1 MKKKDLKTGDVVVS
15 KGGWQGVILRDTA
28 CGDVVKWFKN
38 SSGEIISKYRRL
50 IDVDEDLT
58 YSDTK
63 IVKVYRCTEPGL
75 LTSCE
80 VINDRFLLWEDVK
93 QMTLAEIEREL
104 GYKVK
109 IVGD

>member
-1 MKKKDLKTGDVVVS
+1 MLF
-15 KGGWQGVILRDTA
+15 R
-28 CGDVVKWFKN
+28 
-38 SSGEIISKYRRL
+38 SGEIISKYRRL
-50 IDVDEDLT
+50 IDVNEDLT